1 MTTLRWD
8 PSEDFTAQ
16 EDMLLRTVRRTKKL
30 FGFLRRHR
38 LQLFDDAFQEE
49 LAAVYRRTGA
59 GKSPHPP
66 AFLAMVVL
74 LQAYTKTSD
83 AEAVQQCVVDL
94 RWQMVL
100 DCLGATTPPFSQ
112 GALHDFRH
120 RLIEQDLDRRLLE
133 RTAEL
138 AKETKAFDAKKL
150 PKTIR
155 VAVDSKP
162 LQGAGRVEDT
172 LNLLGHA
179 ARDVVRYVAVLT
191 DSDPD
196 DVATEAGIPLLLETS
211 TKLALDTNW
220 TDPKRKA
227 QALQKLM
234 QQLRNLLSYVQSK
247 LPDAVEQAPLRE
259 PLDTLQQIIDQD
271 LEPDPDDPKGRRV
284 RIRQGVAKDRR
295 VSIQDGDMRHGRKTR
310 TKAFNGFKQ
319 HVLIDV
325 DRTLVLACAVVGA
338 NRREH
343 EAMPALHADLG
354 RQDVKV
360 SEALVDRGYTTAEF
374 LDLAARDGWRV
385 LSKPRQMPPNQGRFT
400 KRDFQFNLRDR
411 TVSCPAGQ
419 TEPFVPGAQVRFDSD
434 ECAACQLRAQCTS
447 SPGGRTL
454 NLSADELEQQRFV
467 RLAKSK
473 SGRQRLRA
481 RVPVEHRLAHLK
493 QKQGDH
499 ARYLGERAN
508 LFDLRRTSALL
519 NLEVIQ
525 HQLAEAAKADGFQTD
540 CRSSRLL
547 QKPGGWRGGE
557 AVSPGG
563 SVRRGIS
570 LDISRRSGPAFG
582 ARSSSRRRPRVFAA
596 AC

>member
-1 MTTLRWD
+1 MTSLLWE
-8 PSEDFTAQ
+8 PSEEITAQ
-16 EDMLLRTVRRTKKL
+16 EEMLLKTVRRTKKL

-38 LQLFDDAFQEE
+38 TQLFDESFQEE
-49 LAAVYRRTGA
+49 LATVYRQTGA

-66 AFLAMVVL
+66 AFMAMVIL

-100 DCLGATTPPFSQ
+100 DCLGATKPPFSQ
-112 GALHDFRH
+112 GSLHDFRH
-120 RLIEQDLDRRLLE
+120 RLIEHDLDRRLLE

-155 VAVDSKP
+155 IAADSKP

-179 ARDVVRYVAVLT
+179 ARDVVRCVAALT
-191 DSDPD
+191 DADPE
-196 DVATEAGIPLLLETS
+196 DVATDAGIPLLLESS
-211 TKLALDTNW
+211 TKVALDTDW

-234 QQLRNLLSYVQSK
+234 RQLRSLLSYVQSQ
-247 LPDAVEQAPLRE
+247 LPKEASEPPLRE
-259 PLDTLQQIIDQD
+259 PLDALQQIIDQD
-271 LEPDPDDPKGRRV
+271 LEPDPDDPRGKRV
-284 RIRQGVAKDRR
+284 RIRRGVAKDRR
-295 VSIQDGDMRHGRKTR
+295 VSIKDGDMRHGRKSR

-319 HVLIDV
+319 HVLVDV

-343 EAMPALHADLG
+343 EAMPALHADLE
-354 RQDVKV
+354 RYDTIVDEV
-360 SEALVDRGYTTAEF
+360 LVDRGYTTVEF
-374 LDLAARDGWRV
+374 SEVADRNRWRV

-400 KRDFQFNLRDR
+400 KRDFAFNLRDR
-411 TVSCPAGQ
+411 TVTCPAGQ
-419 TEPFVPGAQVRFDSD
+419 TQPFTPGTQVRFDTD
-434 ECAACQLRAQCTS
+434 ECASCLLRSQCTKS
-447 SPGGRTL
+447 DRGRV
-454 NLSADELEQQRFV
+454 LSLSDDELEQQRFV
-467 RLAKSK
+467 RLVKSK
-473 SGRQRLRA
+473 AGRQKLRA
-481 RVPVEHRLAHLK
+481 RMPVEHRLAHLK

-508 LFDLRRTSALL
+508 LFDLRRTSAVL

-525 HQLAEAAKADGFQTD
+525 HQLAEAA
-540 CRSSRLL
+540 
-547 QKPGGWRGGE
+547 
-557 AVSPGG
+557 
-563 SVRRGIS
+563 
-570 LDISRRSGPAFG
+570 
-582 ARSSSRRRPRVFAA
+582 
-596 AC
+596 